1 MYFLFCG
8 TTHPPISAYSL
19 TLLTPGPPGD
29 SRIQSLALEAS
40 WTAKYAGLSDHEALR
55 LVSSNVEEILGLER
69 SGDVVVWEGNPL
81 QFGTP
86 VLAFQAQE
94 GGRLE
99 LGSCWPNEADE

>member
-1 MYFLFCG
+1 VGL
-8 TTHPPISAYSL
+8 HI
-19 TLLTPGPPGD
+19 GPPGD

-86 VLAFQAQE
+86 VLAFQAQR

-99 LGSCWPNEADE
+99 VGSCWPNEADE

>member
-1 MYFLFCG
+1 M
-8 TTHPPISAYSL
+8 AYSL

-55 LVSSNVEEILGLER
+55 LVSSNVEDILGLER

-99 LGSCWPNEADE
+99 VGSCWPNEADE